1 MGRYRFELAGPK
13 DDAEL
18 RAVLAETP
26 MPGAI
31 SVAFRREPSY
41 FAAAVVNGRFR
52 QVIAAR
58 DEQTER
64 IVGFGSRSVGMRYVN
79 GRPTAVG
86 YLSGL
91 RILEE
96 HRCAGVLARGYAF
109 VRKLHEDGRTPLYV
123 TTIAT
128 ENRAALAV
136 LTGGQRVCPH
146 TTSPDVITRQP
157 CGLPA
162 RCDRLTGASRF
173 RSVQGVWTTSPRC
186 STFCDGWDRRVSSSL
201 VTNCRISAALKAQF
215 RDLRA
220 EDLWLAYRDGCLVGT
235 LGGWDQHAF
244 RQMLIQGYAGLIRWS
259 RPLYNMWASAGGLP
273 RLPRPGEPVRC
284 LTAAIPLV
292 SDEAPLVFRGLLDAM
307 LRSKRRGPWQYL
319 LVGMYE
325 SDPLLATLRTYP
337 AAWYTTNVYL
347 ACWQDG
353 DELRRSLDERP
364 LYLELGSL

>member
-41 FAAAVVNGRFR
+41 FAAAVVDGRFR

-136 LTGGQRVCPH
+136 LTGGRGSAHIPLRRTLSH
-146 TTSPDVITRQP
+146 GSP
-157 CGLPA
+157 A
-162 RCDRLTGASRF
+162 A
-173 RSVQGVWTTSPRC
+173 
-186 STFCDGWDRRVSSSL
+186 
-201 VTNCRISAALKAQF
+201 CR
-215 RDLRA
+215 
-220 EDLWLAYRDGCLVGT
+220 
-235 LGGWDQHAF
+235 
-244 RQMLIQGYAGLIRWS
+244 
-259 RPLYNMWASAGGLP
+259 P
-273 RLPRPGEPVRC
+273 
-284 LTAAIPLV
+284 AAI
-292 SDEAPLVFRGLLDAM
+292 A
-307 LRSKRRGPWQYL
+307 
-319 LVGMYE
+319 
-325 SDPLLATLRTYP
+325 
-337 AAWYTTNVYL
+337 
-347 ACWQDG
+347 
-353 DELRRSLDERP
+353 
-364 LYLELGSL
+364 